1 MDTSKVLLRLL
12 DFFFGLMVLFLVLG
26 LGFYFYVII
35 LDSDV
40 PFQVINKNGEYG
52 SSLEVILRVLHS
64 IIHYVAFVM
73 IVFFLRKGVHIMV
86 CNQMFHPD
94 VAKYFHRSGLL
105 LVILSAAEVIINFS
119 QDLLSGVLKL
129 QLDPF
134 DWKSG
139 LFMVVIGLFLMLTG
153 RVIKEGI
160 DLKSEND
167 LTI

>member
-73 IVFFLRKGVHIMV
+73 IVFFLRKGV
-86 CNQMFHPD
+86 Q
-94 VAKYFHRSGLL
+94 
-105 LVILSAAEVIINFS
+105 AEVIINFS